1 LKRGWHTEALD
12 LRGALEE
19 LKLWAASGEELFVWG
34 VAKIELAHRF
44 LKKGVSL
51 VLAGIV
57 TKTMHSL

>member
-1 LKRGWHTEALD
+1 
-12 LRGALEE
+12 